1 MALSSDGNLMSLT
14 SRRRW
19 LLGLGLSAMMALLG
33 GSALLSYKIQQE
45 QSDQAASAYKAHI
58 RQDEALQALR
68 RTLWQSSVLVRDFLL
83 STGPERGATLSS
95 ALAERRAE
103 ADRALAV
110 LAQDPIPGQD
120 LTSIQGKLAEFWTTI
135 GAAPVASQR
144 LRRQELHDYVQA
156 EVASRR
162 RALSDL
168 LQEITALSRIS
179 LEEGERRLD
188 LTRRSAASR
197 LAGMILLAMLLGMA
211 FAVFSF
217 RRMAT
222 LEGQTTRQYE
232 EVSRTKTELQ
242 ALSARLMSLQE
253 AERARLSRE
262 LHDQI
267 GQALA
272 TLRLEL
278 ARIESAAHVELRDIR
293 ERLGRSRAIL
303 EEAVT
308 LTRNISLM
316 LRPSLL
322 DDLGLCSAVQ
332 WLAEDFARRTGIAC
346 EVADNTADDSLPE
359 DHRTCV
365 FRIAQEALHNV
376 EKHANARR
384 VAISLRREGESIT
397 IAVDD
402 DGQGMGA
409 SAGRAK
415 EARLGILG
423 MRERVLALAGS
434 LDVGPSSRGGTR
446 VVASL
451 PLGAATAA

>member
-1 MALSSDGNLMSLT
+1 
-14 SRRRW
+14 
-19 LLGLGLSAMMALLG
+19 
-33 GSALLSYKIQQE
+33 
-45 QSDQAASAYKAHI
+45 
-58 RQDEALQALR
+58 
-68 RTLWQSSVLVRDFLL
+68 
-83 STGPERGATLSS
+83 
-95 ALAERRAE
+95 
-103 ADRALAV
+103 
-110 LAQDPIPGQD
+110 
-120 LTSIQGKLAEFWTTI
+120 
-135 GAAPVASQR
+135 
-144 LRRQELHDYVQA
+144 
-156 EVASRR
+156 
-162 RALSDL
+162 
-168 LQEITALSRIS
+168 
-179 LEEGERRLD
+179 
-188 LTRRSAASR
+188 
-197 LAGMILLAMLLGMA
+197 MILLAMLLGMA